1 MDWKKVLPTGVRERL
16 DISRWEVTT
25 YMREVAQQI
34 PLGHRILDAGAGDC
48 RYRPLF
54 FGRDYVGVDAAVG
67 KGLHYGGL
75 DALANLEA
83 LPFADKT
90 FDAALCMNVLE
101 HVRRPEMCLAE
112 IHRVLKPGGV
122 LYLMVPLFAREHQVP
137 HDYFRY
143 TSYGISYLLERTGF
157 GLEYVRPMGGYFRV
171 VAWLLSRATAYLFP
185 KTRALGLRL
194 ILSPLELVAKPFFSV
209 LVPLICL
216 GLDRLDQNRHHK
228 VYTTG
233 FSCKG
238 HKALSQ

>member
-1 MDWKKVLPTGVRERL
+1 
-16 DISRWEVTT
+16 
-25 YMREVAQQI
+25 MREVAQQI
-34 PLGHRILDAGAGDC
+34 PLDHRILDAGVGDC

-54 FGRDYVGVDAAVG
+54 FGRNYVGVDAAVG
-67 KGLHYGGL
+67 RGFHYGGL

-101 HVRRPEMCLAE
+101 HVRRPEMCLAD
-112 IHRVLKPGGV
+112 IHRFLKPGGV
-122 LYLMVPLFAREHQVP
+122 TYLMVPLFAREHQLP

-143 TSYGISYLLERTGF
+143 TSYGISYLLERAGF
-157 GLEYVRPMGGYFRV
+157 GVEYVRPEGGYFRV

-185 KTRALGLRL
+185 KTRALALRVL
-194 ILSPLELVAKPFFSV
+194 FSSLELLAKPFFSV

-216 GLDRLDQNRHHK
+216 GLDRLHRDRK
-228 VYTTG
+228 RKIYTTG

-238 HKALSQ
+238 YKAQS